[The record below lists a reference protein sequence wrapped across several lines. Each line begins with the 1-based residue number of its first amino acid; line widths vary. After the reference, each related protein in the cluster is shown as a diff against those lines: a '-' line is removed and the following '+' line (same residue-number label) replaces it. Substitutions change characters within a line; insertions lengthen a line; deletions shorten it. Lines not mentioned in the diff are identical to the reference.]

1 MSTLPT
7 KSRYGVSKEEGSPN
21 QRYSIALRRLV
32 LFQILK
38 RHPAS
43 QAMVYLNEHNVM
55 HRDIRGSNI
64 LLTREGEVKLVDFG
78 LSKMFQGEM
87 GKRYTCIGSPS
98 WMAPEVAM
106 SKGNSSE
113 GYGSRADVWAV
124 GITAIELADGKPP
137 FQDMHPTRALFQI
150 VRNPPPNLYR
160 PSNWSQ
166 NFNDFIAEYV
176 LQIPHEYYTFT
187 SLTFDSFQCRCRC
200 LEKNPENRPFM
211 AEIAEHPFLA
221 DSSANDFLVRR

>member
-1 MSTLPT
+1 
-7 KSRYGVSKEEGSPN
+7 
-21 QRYSIALRRLV
+21 
-32 LFQILK
+32 
-38 RHPAS
+38 
-43 QAMVYLNEHNVM
+43 M

-78 LSKMFQGEM
+78 LSKMVQGEM

-106 SKGNSSE
+106 TKGSSSDR
-113 GYGSRADVWAV
+113 GYGNRADVWAI

-160 PSNWSQ
+160 PSNWTQ

-176 LQIPHEYYTFT
+176 FRQHSNTNMDSIKIVLQIPITP
-187 SLTFDSFQCRCRC
+187 QV
-200 LEKNPENRPFM
+200 P
-211 AEIAEHPFLA
+211 
-221 DSSANDFLVRR
+221 